1 MNRLLGLV
9 CAGFLSLGVLSL
21 ACSSGEVVQGPLEGQ
36 AGSTGAAGS
45 NPTGVAGSH
54 ATGVA
59 GSNPTGVAGS
69 NPTGVAGSPGR
80 GGSTGVAG
88 SPGRGGSTGVA
99 GSPGRGGSTG
109 VAGSSSTGVAG
120 SSSTGVAGSGSGAT
134 TCAMGLSTP
143 PQTALITDFSDAA
156 ADASNAGEFK
166 FGTATASAQGGTSR
180 FSSGTKGTLS
190 LAAGAL
196 KYSGMTDAPST
207 ANMYPYSGF
216 TVYINGPACVDAH
229 TYTGVQFTIK
239 DLTGTCDPVFGFG
252 DSDHTAAGDNP
263 MRGTGPAGSYGASFA
278 LTASTTKVPFAMT
291 PASVG
296 SPATP
301 VVNAAK
307 LTGVQFQFKQKVTT
321 ATAAC
326 TGGITVDDISFY

>member
-1 MNRLLGLV
+1 MRW
-9 CAGFLSLGVLSL
+9 CR
-21 ACSSGEVVQGPLEGQ
+21 CPLEGEG
-36 AGSTGAAGS
+36 GSTGAAGS
-45 NPTGVAGSH
+45 NPTGVAGSNPTGI
-54 ATGVA
+54 AGSPGRGGSSPTGVA
-59 GSNPTGVAGS
+59 GSPGRGGS

-80 GGSTGVAG
+80 GGTTGVAG
-88 SPGRGGSTGVA
+88 SPGRGGTTG
-99 GSPGRGGSTG
+99 TG
-109 VAGSSSTGVAG
+109 VAGSSPTGVAG
-120 SSSTGVAGSGSGAT
+120 SSPTGVAGSTGGPT
-134 TCAMGLSTP
+134 TCVMGLSSP
-143 PQTALITDFSDAA
+143 PQVALITDFSDAA
-156 ADASNAGEFK
+156 SDASNAGEFK

-190 LAAGAL
+190 LSAGAL
-196 KYSGMTDAPST
+196 KYTGSTDAPST

-216 TVYINGPACVDAH
+216 TIYINGPACVDAH
-229 TYTGVQFTIK
+229 TYSGVQFTIK

-252 DSDHTAAGDNP
+252 DSDHTAMSDDP
-263 MRGTGPAGSYGASFA
+263 TRGTGPAGSYGASFA
-278 LTASTTKVPFAMT
+278 LTASTTKIAFSAT

-307 LTGVQFQFKQKVTT
+307 LTGVQFQFKQKATT